1 MSRLLRGLIRWIG
14 FAFTATILAET
25 MSTQGKVNLGVF
37 GLLLVAFLLIF
48 AGPGVVVEIVRLV
61 LDREPDHV
69 GNWSR
74 LIAFAVVASV
84 GLGSVW
90 MLGTDAFSK
99 RE

>member
-1 MSRLLRGLIRWIG
+1 MNRLLRGLIRWIG
-14 FAFTATILAET
+14 FAFTPTILAET
-25 MSTQGKVNLGVF
+25 ASTQGKANLGVF
-37 GLLLVAFLLIF
+37 GLLLVAFLIIF
-48 AGPGVVVEIVRLV
+48 AGPGVVVEIVRLI

-74 LIAFAVVASV
+74 LIAFVVLAAAGVS
-84 GLGSVW
+84 SVW

>member
-1 MSRLLRGLIRWIG
+1 MNRLLRGLVRWIG

-37 GLLLVAFLLIF
+37 GLLLVAFILIF
-48 AGPGVVVEIVRLV
+48 AGPGIVVEIVRLV

-74 LIAFAVVASV
+74 LIAFVALAAAGVS
-84 GLGSVW
+84 SVW
-90 MLGTDAFSK
+90 MLGTAAFS
-99 RE
+99 RRD

>member
-1 MSRLLRGLIRWIG
+1 MNRLLRGLIRWIG

-48 AGPGVVVEIVRLV
+48 AGPGIVAEIVRLI

-99 RE
+99 GD

>member
-1 MSRLLRGLIRWIG
+1 MSRLLHGLVHWIG

-25 MSTQGKVNLGVF
+25 MSTQGKVNLGIF

-48 AGPGVVVEIVRLV
+48 AGPGIVVEIVRLI
-61 LDREPDHV
+61 LDREPDHA

-84 GLGSVW
+84 GLGSIW
-90 MLGTDAFSK
+90 MLGTDAFSGSD
-99 RE
+99 